1 MKQLSS
7 FMVLSINGGYR
18 ISYTYDIIDPETGDL
33 LDTNKKESFFVT
45 TKEVSDAIESIQGY
59 IRQNKLSD

>member
-1 MKQLSS
+1 
-7 FMVLSINGGYR
+7 MVLSINGGYR

-45 TKEVSDAIESIQGY
+45 TMEVSDAIESIQGY

>member
-45 TKEVSDAIESIQGY
+45 TKEVSDAIESIQDY